1 LSFEQGDKVWMISTS
16 SSGIIIPSMRG
27 MVTGS
32 IDDRM
37 MVTLENG
44 HTVIHK
50 VEDDPDSL
58 VKFRKDWAPEPQ
70 PGSRHFFSPKNLF
83 LNIFN
88 K

>member
-1 LSFEQGDKVWMISTS
+1 
-16 SSGIIIPSMRG
+16 MRG

-50 VEDDPDSL
+50 VGDDPDSL
-58 VKFRKDWAPEPQ
+58 VKFRMDWAPDP
-70 PGSRHFFSPKNLF
+70 PDSSRHFFSPKNLF
-83 LNIFN
+83 LNIF

>member
-1 LSFEQGDKVWMISTS
+1 MSFNKGDKVWMISTS
-16 SSGIIIPSMRG
+16 SSGVIVPSMRG

-32 IDDRM
+32 IDERM

-50 VEDDPDSL
+50 FGDDPDSL
-58 VKFRKDWAPEPQ
+58 VKFRKDWSPDSQ
-70 PGSRHFFSPKNLF
+70 SSSRHFFSPKNLF
-83 LNIFN
+83 FNIF

>member
-1 LSFEQGDKVWMISTS
+1 MIFNKGDKVWMISTS
-16 SSGIIIPSMRG
+16 SNGVIVPSMRG

-32 IDDRM
+32 IDGRM

-50 VEDDPDSL
+50 IEDDPDSL
-58 VKFRKDWAPEPQ
+58 VKFRKDWAPDPQ
-70 PGSRHFFSPKNLF
+70 SDSRHFFSPKNLF
-83 LNIFN
+83 SNIFN